1 MHYQGCLWPLLC
13 LDWHARRHCVQH
25 SPRVIRECVLTPLA
39 RCVAAQCTCL
49 TQSAAEAPFTGPA
62 SIAIALLLAATAV
75 YALAVFQ
82 GVA

>member
-1 MHYQGCLWPLLC
+1 
-13 LDWHARRHCVQH
+13 
-25 SPRVIRECVLTPLA
+25 
-39 RCVAAQCTCL
+39 L